1 MIFLAQEGCGVLQT
15 TGRCRFSPGFRSLGP
30 GRCPGSCPRESLS
43 LVVAHGNPKAKTRA
57 PTSWCSSAVAAGTSL
72 DPKGARDGHGGPK
85 GDGWWWN
92 DAGISEAAVLMYRC
106 QDIVNHL
113 PPQKKRTQTTIV
125 LTARWKVLFRHG
137 RFWFD
142 HQTRGAIEARLSDRC
157 HGSYGSVWSIRLS
170 GDVRLECR
178 LAVKLGT
185 VFERNVWDCLGF
197 VAPKH
202 IEHKLIAHKVKRS
215 IKRNI

>member
-113 PPQKKRTQTTIV
+113 PPPKKKTHTNHHCSDSPLEGTISTRA
-125 LTARWKVLFRHG
+125 LLIWSSNERCNWSTAQWPVP
-137 RFWFD
+137 WFLWFSVE
-142 HQTRGAIEARLSDRC
+142 HPIEWGCALRM
-157 HGSYGSVWSIRLS
+157 
-170 GDVRLECR
+170 
-178 LAVKLGT
+178 
-185 VFERNVWDCLGF
+185 
-197 VAPKH
+197 
-202 IEHKLIAHKVKRS
+202 
-215 IKRNI
+215 